1 MQHSKPN
8 CPVCRTV
15 YDLVDDRFGMN
26 FPTASTPTREE
37 RQTRRGYCGIG
48 STPNRGMLDLAPQ
61 NIREPEN
68 VLPGY
73 TTDEIFGSDTEEEII
88 FPSDSES
95 EDSTIL
101 PPTHEPLSP
110 SLESISVEL
119 YDEYTDRL
127 VFNKTGS
134 LFD

>member
-1 MQHSKPN
+1 
-8 CPVCRTV
+8 
-15 YDLVDDRFGMN
+15 MN
-26 FPTASTPTREE
+26 FPTASTPTRVE
-37 RQTRRGYCGIG
+37 RQTGRGYCGIG
-48 STPNRGMLDLAPQ
+48 STPNRDMLDLRPQ
-61 NIREPEN
+61 NLREPEN

-73 TTDEIFGSDTEEEII
+73 TVDDVFGSDTEEEIV

-95 EDSTIL
+95 DDSTIS
-101 PPTHEPLSP
+101 PPTPEPLSP

-119 YDEYTDRL
+119 YDEHTDRL

>member
-26 FPTASTPTREE
+26 FPTASTPSREE
-37 RQTRRGYCGIG
+37 SQTRRGYCGIG
-48 STPNRGMLDLAPQ
+48 STPNRGMLDLGPQ
-61 NIREPEN
+61 NVRVPEN
-68 VLPGY
+68 VLP
-73 TTDEIFGSDTEEEII
+73 DDVFGSDTEEEIV
-88 FPSDSES
+88 FPSDSDS
-95 EDSTIL
+95 DDSTIV
-101 PPTHEPLSP
+101 PPTPEPLSP

-119 YDEYTDRL
+119 YDEHTDRL